1 MITHTHS
8 SAYLVHSDGVRGHLV
23 DQCECH
29 DNLGVLVR
37 LQCLLTPVR
46 IIQTVRG

>member
-23 DQCECH
+23 DQCEYH